1 MADKETKK
9 EKWSKLY
16 IKRVVFYWV
25 AVAVGYV
32 FPLLYFIIT
41 AGVQKQVTRFVLP
54 TLIVGI
60 ILVVK
65 LMTDIPKW
73 TKTWKPSV
81 WKGLLQGLP
90 QILLFIILI
99 TLGLILKG
107 VAEQQIEIAFR
118 QYFETV
124 GVVFGSQA
132 LGAILNAFHLK
143 YKQLDLLEKG
153 YVLGTINNN
162 E

>member
-1 MADKETKK
+1 MCKK
-9 EKWSKLY
+9 GTANGKFTPLY
-16 IKRVVFYWV
+16 IKRIVTYWV
-25 AVAVGYV
+25 AFAVGYV

-41 AGVQKQVTRFVLP
+41 AGIQKEVTRFVLP

-60 ILVVK
+60 ILVAK
-65 LMTDIPKW
+65 LLVDIPKW

-90 QILLFIILI
+90 QILLFIILV
-99 TLGLILKG
+99 TLGLVLKG
-107 VAEQQIEIAFR
+107 IAEKQIEIAFR
-118 QYFETV
+118 TYFETV

-132 LGAILNAFHLK
+132 VSAVVNAFHIK

-153 YVLGTINNN
+153 YVMGTIN
-162 E
+162 EK